1 VTRAIGVPIALLFVL
16 IVGTANSAG
25 YRFGV
30 SDQAFY
36 IPAIS
41 LRTDPSLFP
50 RDRDVF
56 EPQMRLWLGDE
67 LLAAVV
73 RTTDVELPTLFALL
87 YVVTMV
93 GLALAAI
100 ALARS
105 LGCNWWTIAICLIL
119 LTLRHRIARTG
130 ANSLEGYMHPRMLA
144 FACGLVAL
152 AFVTRLRPR
161 AAAMWTLVA
170 AVVHTSTAIWFAG
183 VVLVAAAWPY
193 HASRAAR
200 TTAVVLAGLGLAG
213 LTGAAAFLPRM
224 DEAWLAVLGG
234 RDYLFSADWPMF
246 AWVTNLAYPVVLYAI
261 YRRRRA
267 AGAAVPG
274 ETGLVVGLITLVAGF
289 LLTLPIVEW
298 HVAFFVQLQANRVFW
313 LLDAVV
319 AVYVAWWLAEDV
331 MARWPTGRRAGAVAL
346 LALLAVGRGAFVLHE
361 TGRPLAQVAPAQDD
375 WVDVMRWLR
384 SQPISWHVLADPG
397 HAWKYGVSV
406 RAAALRDT
414 PLEVGK
420 DPAMAM
426 YDRALATRV
435 AERTAALGGFD
446 TWSVPDDVRGI
457 AARYAIDV
465 FVDRA
470 DRAFPFPVLFRND
483 TFVVYDLR

>member
-1 VTRAIGVPIALLFVL
+1 VTRAIRLPLALLFVL

-41 LRTDPSLFP
+41 LRADPALFP
-50 RDRDVF
+50 RDRAVF

-67 LLAAVV
+67 LLGAVV
-73 RTTDVELPTLFALL
+73 RTTGVELPTLFVLL

-105 LGCNWWTIAICLIL
+105 LGCDWWTIATCLIL
-119 LTLRHRIARTG
+119 LTLRHRIARTA

-144 FACGLVAL
+144 FACGVVAL

-170 AVVHTSTAIWFAG
+170 AVVHTSTAIWFGG
-183 VVLVAAAWPY
+183 VVLVATVWPY

-200 TTAVVLAGLGLAG
+200 ITAAVLAGVGIVGLAA
-213 LTGAAAFLPRM
+213 AAAFMPRM
-224 DEAWLAVLGG
+224 DAAWLAVLGD
-234 RDYLFSADWPMF
+234 RNYLFSADWPLF
-246 AWVTNLAYPVVLYAI
+246 AWVSNLAYPIVLYAI
-261 YRRRRA
+261 YRRRRSIGVA
-267 AGAAVPG
+267 TPG
-274 ETGLVVGLITLVAGF
+274 EAGLVAGLIALVVGF
-289 LLTLPIVEW
+289 LLTIPLTEW
-298 HVAFFVQLQANRVFW
+298 HIAFFVQLQANRIFW

-319 AVYVAWWLAEDV
+319 AVYVAWWLVEVV
-331 MARWPTGRRAGAVAL
+331 MARWPTARRAGAIAL
-346 LALLAVGRGAFVLHE
+346 LALLAVGRGVFVLHD
-361 TGRPLAQVAPAQDD
+361 TGRPLAQIAPAPND
-375 WVDVMRWLR
+375 WMDVMRWMR
-384 SQPISWHVLADPG
+384 GQPLAWHVLTDPG
-397 HAWKYGVSV
+397 HTWQYGVSL

-414 PLEVGK
+414 PLEAGK

-426 YDRALATRV
+426 YDRALARRV
-435 AERTAALGGFD
+435 AERTGSLGGFD
-446 TWSVPDDVRGI
+446 TWSTADDIRQV
-457 AARYAIDV
+457 ALRYDIDV
-465 FVDRA
+465 FVDRI
-470 DRAFPFPVLFRND
+470 DRDFPFPVLFRND